1 MSAFDKAWA
10 MVKDMTTA
18 TRSADLWV
26 MNDEGLYFG
35 VRKQIITPMVRAE
48 YESDLTEKQVK
59 AKILE
64 EIAIKLPE
72 MMAHH
77 EGFMEELSGPVN
89 IDDSIGDS
97 ISDVDWLEVAR
108 NFDEDIDGIMNDFY
122 FDRHGEALTE

>member
-48 YESDLTEKQVK
+48 YESDLTEEQVK
-59 AKILE
+59 
-64 EIAIKLPE
+64 
-72 MMAHH
+72 
-77 EGFMEELSGPVN
+77 
-89 IDDSIGDS
+89 
-97 ISDVDWLEVAR
+97 DVDWLEVAR
-108 NFDEDIDGIMNDFY
+108 NFDEDIDGIMDDFY